1 MFQASSS
8 LLKAC
13 SPHLTP
19 APFSICL
26 ILRFNPSWV
35 SQFLFLILFY
45 YFLPIFQEVEM
56 AENRLFSSFSH
67 FYGYYQ
73 LFLQENKIIHDF
85 MQMTLFLF
93 PLSFFRKIF
102 WSTIKKC
109 VNRWKAVYP
118 FKLNSKS
125 KKERRHHQ
133 RKGYHWDGETVKSN
147 VWSIGGDGSSNG
159 SRKYK
164 TQRRWSGSSFR

>member
-1 MFQASSS
+1 MLQASSS

-45 YFLPIFQEVEM
+45 YFLRIFQEGEI
-56 AENRLFSSFSH
+56 AENRLFSSFNH
-67 FYGYYQ
+67 IYGYYR

-85 MQMTLFLF
+85 KQMTLFLF
-93 PLSFFRKIF
+93 SLSFFRRIF
-102 WSTIKKC
+102 IIFRVICSEWIFPQHSM
-109 VNRWKAVYP
+109 
-118 FKLNSKS
+118 NSRSITAELTVSKDADDNDENKNDDKVFHSRLHIIMVICKS
-125 KKERRHHQ
+125 
-133 RKGYHWDGETVKSN
+133 
-147 VWSIGGDGSSNG
+147 
-159 SRKYK
+159 
-164 TQRRWSGSSFR
+164 